1 MTLVPD
7 RLHFLAISALA
18 LSMIVIQI
26 LLSRICSVMFYYHF
40 AFGAVT
46 LTMLGITLGALKVH
60 TNPQRFIP
68 SALDCELSRHCFS
81 AAMFFAAGTLI
92 LVDFSG
98 RLLSLA
104 KTGGAGEFVYDLIIW
119 GGCAI
124 GLYGFLKGFAAIGVS
139 VTLLLTYFPGHT
151 GRLYAVDLASAA
163 LGCIAVIAALHLL
176 DPISIILLLAAT
188 LTTVGWLFAART
200 APFWRPRAIGNAA
213 IVFGLL
219 FAGQS
224 ASYLS
229 GSPLF
234 KARIGKFAPL
244 EDLVFERWNTYSHV
258 GIYPDPFR
266 TPFGWGFGTALD
278 EKKYKDV
285 EQYWL
290 KIDADAGTVLTR
302 FDGDLAKTE
311 YLKYDV
317 INLGY
322 HLRKIERSG
331 IIGVGGGRDVLS
343 ALTFGVPKITG
354 IEINPAIF
362 EALNKSFGAFTG
374 RLGSYPNIELINAEA
389 RSYINSHDST
399 FGMIQISLI
408 DTWATTAAGGL
419 GLSENKL
426 YTREAWQEFLEH
438 LNTDGMLT
446 VSRWFIRG
454 RHHGEFYRMLSV
466 ANEALT
472 ALDPGSNVRGHV
484 LAANAN
490 SIVTAVISK
499 RPFSEAEIQNF
510 LGVCQRYGFTP
521 LMTPHLSFD
530 AVSDVIMSGKV
541 PDSFYASQPLDFSA
555 STDDRPFFFN
565 MARFSDVFSKQ
576 TDSADNRQNNIAIPV
591 LFFLAAATAAALAC
605 AALVPIRRLYREGK
619 ESFGDSTYFAIYFI
633 CIGLGFMFVEMS
645 MMQRLMIFLGHP
657 VYGLSVILFT
667 MLLFSGIGSYFVKLE
682 NLRASTYVLR
692 PVLLIVSL
700 LATLE
705 LMPAV
710 IARAAHFGIMP
721 RIFISVALLI
731 PISIFMGM
739 MFPLGICAAKKKGSG
754 VLPWFWA
761 LNGVASVCA
770 SILSMVVSMSF
781 GIGAAFAVG
790 VLCYVPCL
798 LISLHLRKAFAA
810 SRVEPVFV

>member
-7 RLHFLAISALA
+7 RLHFLAISVLA

-60 TNPQRFIP
+60 TNPQRFTP
-68 SALDCELSRHCFS
+68 SAVDSEIGRHCFS
-81 AAMFFAAGTLI
+81 AAIFFAAGTLI

-104 KTGGAGEFVYDLIIW
+104 KSHGAGEFVYDLIIW

-124 GLYGFLKGFAAIGVS
+124 GLYGFLKGFAGIGVS
-139 VTLLLTYFPGHT
+139 VTLLLTSFPSHT

-163 LGCIAVIAALHLL
+163 LGCIAVVAALHLL
-176 DPISIILLLAAT
+176 DPISIIILLASM
-188 LTTVGWLFAART
+188 LTTVAWLFLDRE
-200 APFWRPRAIGNAA
+200 APFWRPRAMGYAA
-213 IVFGLL
+213 VIFGLL

-266 TPFGWGFGTALD
+266 VPFGWGFGTALD

-322 HLRKIERSG
+322 HLRRIEHTG

-362 EALNKSFGAFTG
+362 EALNKSFAAFTG
-374 RLGSYPNIELINAEA
+374 RLSGYPNVELINAEA
-389 RSYINSHDST
+389 RSYISSRDST

-426 YTREAWQEFLEH
+426 YTREAWHEFLDH
-438 LNTDGMLT
+438 LNADGMLT

-472 ALDPGSNVRGHV
+472 ALDPGSNVRDHV

-510 LGVCQRYGFTP
+510 LGICQQYGFTP

-530 AVSDVIMSGKV
+530 AISDVIMSGKV
-541 PDSFYASQPLDFSA
+541 PDTFYASQPLDFSA

-565 MARFSDVFSKQ
+565 MARFSDVFSGQ
-576 TDSADNRQNNIAIPV
+576 TDSADNQQNNIAIPV
-591 LFFLAAATAAALAC
+591 LFFLAIATAVALAC
-605 AALVPIRRLYREGK
+605 AALVPMWRLYREGK
-619 ESFGDSTYFAIYFI
+619 ESLSDSTYFAIYFI

-667 MLLFSGIGSYFVKLE
+667 MLLFSGIGSYFVKYE
-682 NLRASTYVLR
+682 DLRGCTYILR
-692 PVLLIVSL
+692 PALLIISL

-710 IARAAHFGIMP
+710 IARAAYFGMMP
-721 RIFISVALLI
+721 RILISVALLI
-731 PISIFMGM
+731 PISFFMGM
-739 MFPLGICAAKKKGSG
+739 MFPLGICAAKKKGSS

-770 SILSMVVSMSF
+770 SIFSMVVSMSF
-781 GIGAAFAVG
+781 GISAAFAAG
-790 VLCYVPCL
+790 VLFYVPCF
-798 LISLHLRKAFAA
+798 LISLHFRKIFAA
-810 SRVEPVFV
+810 SRVEPVFA